1 MFRTCLLPEENVP
14 GIYQDFLHNLPQ
26 ATRFLG
32 PHYGETGVF
41 VAKAEQVCAGFLGER
56 AQLAEMLLAYNR
68 RMGCSAAA
76 EAQIEK
82 LRDSQAV
89 AVLCGQQAGLLSG
102 PLYTIYKA
110 LCAVKLAAKLE
121 VELNRPVVPVFWIA
135 SEDHDFSEANHCYV
149 QDREGKPRRI
159 QLGLAHSGEPVGQL
173 PLTEEAGREV
183 LATLAAVMPDSEF
196 GAEIFGWLEE
206 ARSLAATPVDW
217 FARIMAKLF
226 AGQGL
231 VLFEPLLAEAR
242 TLASAVFC
250 QAIQQREAAE
260 SALFLREEE
269 LRAEGYALQVERE
282 AGATLLMRLG
292 KKRTALYWRD
302 GHFVTRDGLFRR
314 SEAELLEQAVALPES
329 LSANVLLRP
338 LVQDSIF
345 PTLVYIPGP
354 GEIAYFAQVTALYPV
369 FGVEQPLLWPRPG
382 VTLVERRLAQY
393 LEKYQVAEV
402 ELLHRLDEAL
412 AREMKK
418 KSELD
423 IDSIF
428 AHLRGHLALEYE
440 HLKRDLAKLNPQ
452 LGALADKNLAHVY
465 NQVSYLEAKARE
477 EDEKKSAVMVR
488 RFLALEQT
496 LKPNGKLQERVFC
509 LLPFLLKYGP
519 IFWEQLASEFPHQPG
534 HHLLYL

>member
-1 MFRTCLLPEENVP
+1 MLKKCLSPGESMP

-32 PHYGETGVF
+32 PHYSEPAVF
-41 VAKAEQVCAGFLGER
+41 AAKAEQVCAGFGGER
-56 AQLAEMLLAYNR
+56 AALAEMLLTYNR
-68 RMGCSAAA
+68 SVGCSAAA
-76 EAQIEK
+76 LAQIEK
-82 LRDSQAV
+82 LRDRRAV
-89 AVLCGQQAGLLSG
+89 AVLCGQQAGLLTG

-121 VELNRPVVPVFWIA
+121 AELVRPVVPVFWIA

-149 QDREGKPRRI
+149 MDKEGKPRRI
-159 QLGLAHSGEPVGQL
+159 QLELAHGGEPVGQL
-173 PLTEEAGREV
+173 ALTEQAGQEV
-183 LATLAAVMPDSEF
+183 LATLAAVVPGSEF
-196 GAEIFGWLEE
+196 GAEIIAWLEE
-206 ARSLAATPVDW
+206 ARSLAVTPVDW

-226 AGQGL
+226 AGEGL
-231 VLFEPLLAEAR
+231 VLFEPLFWEAR
-242 TLASAVFC
+242 SLASVVFR
-250 QAIQQREAAE
+250 QAIQLRESAE
-260 SALFLREEE
+260 SALALREAS
-269 LRAEGYALQVERE
+269 LRAEGYHLQVERE

-314 SEAELLEQAVALPES
+314 TEAELLEMASAVPES

-338 LVQDSIF
+338 LVQDKIF
-345 PTLVYIPGP
+345 PTLAYIPGP

-369 FGVEQPLLWPRPG
+369 FGIEQPLLWPRPG

-393 LEKYQVAEV
+393 LEKYQVAEQ
-402 ELLHRLDEAL
+402 EIFQSLDEAL
-412 AREMKK
+412 ARELKK

-452 LGALADKNLAHVY
+452 LSALAEKNLVHVY

-477 EDEKKSAVMVR
+477 EDKKKSEVMIR
-488 RFLALEQT
+488 HFFALVQT

-519 IFWEQLASEFPHQPG
+519 SFWERLVSEFPDQPG